1 MMKYIYEFYLSSG
14 ISHAMITAIAHS
26 LIGTG
31 VILGAIMIHKVFMI
45 SREVKELPGN
55 GFSDEQWNASV
66 DAVIRHHQIKH
77 VVPLI
82 AATYVA
88 LLLVNYFIIIR

>member
-14 ISHAMITAIAHS
+14 ISPAMITAIAHA

-45 SREVKELPGN
+45 SREMKELPSMGL
-55 GFSDEQWNASV
+55 SEEQWNTSV
-66 DAVIRHHQIKH
+66 DEVIRQHKMKH
-77 VVPLI
+77 AVPLI

-88 LLLVNYFIIIR
+88 LLMLDYIIIIR